1 MNKEYNQLQ
10 SHVTLYLFVK
20 YKQNT
25 IQLFLH
31 HVIVYKKN
39 S

>member
-10 SHVTLYLFVK
+10 SHLTLYLFVK
-20 YKQNT
+20 YTQNT
-25 IQLFLH
+25 IQLFFH
-31 HVIVYKKN
+31 HVIVYIKN